1 LQRVKE
7 QNSDEY
13 ADIKKILER
22 YETLEASQQKLK
34 TEQAQMEQEL
44 LARQK
49 KVSMYEN
56 EMNTHIMQLNND
68 IGHKKQEQ
76 DEIMIKLTK
85 LKADEQDSSLT

>member
-1 LQRVKE
+1 
-7 QNSDEY
+7 
-13 ADIKKILER
+13 
-22 YETLEASQQKLK
+22 
-34 TEQAQMEQEL
+34 
-44 LARQK
+44 
-49 KVSMYEN
+49 MYEN